1 MRWSLLLL
9 FLASSPILF
18 SQEIKKK
25 YLGSYSGELSSYA
38 LEVGS
43 EVYEVQA
50 ATIEIRLDPDGIVVE
65 KIAGKEQKGTYSFL
79 KEDKYTV
86 SLEVKLTSQFIPESY
101 VLYKKEKRL
110 ERKGI
115 YPQPDVFLKKN

>member
-50 ATIEIRLDPDGIVVE
+50 AAIEIRLDPDGAVVE

-86 SLEVKLTSQFIPESY
+86 SLEVKLAGQFIPESY

-115 YPQPDVFLKKN
+115 YPQPDIFLKKN

>member
-43 EVYEVQA
+43 EVFEVQA
-50 ATIEIRLDPDGIVVE
+50 AAIEIRLDPDGIVVE